1 MAYKCKDPRE
11 GEEIIWFRVKSEVK
25 TTALTRGV
33 RESWDLKMKDLG
45 LKVGA
50 ITWSDK
56 NRYDKYSTATEMQ
69 PPRLLPEDNRHGIDF
84 KLECFEEIPD
94 PRVEKARYTYSDP
107 KGYADL
113 VWLRVISTDNLA
125 GGGFHAGL
133 KKLDLQVG
141 DITWV
146 DGARHKR
153 EFTDGSGTAL
163 VEGNRHSINF
173 DYKAFEIIP
182 DPRVKKSGYTYKK
195 PDKDVIWVMVISK
208 VVAPCRGFKGQLKM
222 ADLKIGDVSWIRPSQ
237 LEGNSLR
244 HVIHL
249 ESNRHGINFDSKCF
263 EVISPIPSS
272 VCPNQV
278 DLAYKSF
285 EAKEDEPSLGGISR
299 TYPTTTNS
307 VPTTGSINDYIWGTD
322 SSDNPESKLGLKKEE
337 KLDRDFTPM
346 NNIN

>member
-1 MAYKCKDPRE
+1 MAYKCKDPKE

-25 TTALTRGV
+25 TTSA
-33 RESWDLKMKDLG
+33 SWDQKIKGLG
-45 LKVGA
+45 FKVGD

-56 NRYDKYSTATEMQ
+56 ERHSRYSTRTT
-69 PPRLLPEDNRHGIDF
+69 PRLLPEENRHGVDF

-94 PRVEKARYTYSDP
+94 PRVEKARYNYSDP

-113 VWLRVISTDNLA
+113 VWLRVISTYNMA
-125 GGGFHAGL
+125 GGGFKSQL

-182 DPRVKKSGYTYKK
+182 DPRVKKSGYIYKK
-195 PDKDVIWVMVISK
+195 PDKDVIWVRVISK
-208 VVAPCRGFKGQLKM
+208 VVAPCGGFVGELKRV
-222 ADLKIGDVSWIRPSQ
+222 DFKVGDVSWIKPEQ
-237 LEGNSLR
+237 FEGNNLR

-263 EVISPIPSS
+263 RAISPTPSL
-272 VCPNQV
+272 VYPNQV

-285 EAKEDEPSLGGISR
+285 EAKEDEPSLDEMLR
-299 TYPTTTNS
+299 TCPEVGYI
-307 VPTTGSINDYIWGTD
+307 PTTGSINDYIWGTD
-322 SSDNPESKLGLKKEE
+322 SSDNPESKLELKKEE